1 MQKVK
6 TLIFG
11 LFIICLIKASVFAQQ
26 LSFPG
31 AEGGGRFSRGGRG
44 GKVIEVTTLS
54 DINTVGGLR
63 YAVNQTG
70 ARTVVFRVSGTIIL
84 NSELQITK
92 DSITIA
98 GQTAPGDGICIRKFP
113 MRISANHVILRHLRF
128 RLGDESGGE
137 SDALNGYSGTNYAK
151 KNIIIDHCSSSW
163 SQDETMTFY
172 GYDSLTVQWSI
183 ISESMYN
190 SSHPKGA
197 HGYGGIWGGT
207 NSTFH
212 HNLVAHHS
220 SRTPRFSGKGT
231 TVECLNLDFRNN
243 VIYNWGFNNVYGGEA
258 STVNI
263 VGNYYKY
270 GPATSNSV
278 KSRIVQPL
286 DAVAQWYVANNYVD
300 GYPNVTADNWT
311 GVAKDKATPKQVLT
325 PFPFSTVTTES
336 PLVAYENILAG
347 AGANLPHR
355 DTVDSRIVYEVRNRT
370 ALCGGKTY
378 PKDRNLDTTKYY
390 GIIDSQIDVGGWPVL
405 NTFDVPLDTDHDGMP
420 DSWENAHG
428 LNANNAA
435 DRNNIGVQ
443 GFTKLEEY
451 LNEMAGTPTA
461 VRIELHNPTEFELSQ
476 NFPNPFNPETTIR
489 YSISSKKF
497 IRLSIYDIL
506 GNSIASLENGWK
518 DAGHYQIQF
527 NSKENANYRLS
538 SGVYFCVLNAGEQK
552 KSIKLTLLR

>member
-1 MQKVK
+1 MIQHCI
-6 TLIFG
+6 L
-11 LFIICLIKASVFAQQ
+11 LFALFSTVLSAQP
-26 LSFPG
+26 LAFPG
-31 AEGGGRFSRGGRG
+31 ADGGGKHSAGGRG
-44 GKVIEVTTLS
+44 GRVIEVTTLN
-54 DINTVGGLR
+54 DNTTIGSLR

-70 ARTVVFRVSGTIIL
+70 ARTIVFRVSGTIIL
-84 NSELQITK
+84 NSELHITK

-98 GQTAPGDGICIRKFP
+98 GQTAPGAGICLRKYP
-113 MRISANHVILRHLRF
+113 LRISANHVIIRYLRF
-128 RLGDESGGE
+128 RLGNESGGE

-190 SSHPKGA
+190 SSHPKGP

-212 HNLVAHHS
+212 HNLIAHHT

-286 DAVAQWYVANNYVD
+286 DAVAQWYVKDNYVD
-300 GYPNVTADNWT
+300 GYPAVTADNWS
-311 GVAKDKATPKQVLT
+311 GVAKDKAVPVKALV
-325 PFPFSTVTTES
+325 PFPSSLSATDSAQT
-336 PLVAYENILAG
+336 AYERVLAG
-347 AGANLPHR
+347 AGATLPVR
-355 DTVDSRIVYEVRNRT
+355 DTVDARIVYEVRNRT
-370 ALCGGKTY
+370 ALRGGKTY
-378 PKDRNLDTTKYY
+378 PKDRGLDTTKLY
-390 GIIDSQIDVGGWPVL
+390 GIIDTQDDSGGWPEL
-405 NTFDVPLDTDHDGMP
+405 EQGTAPTDTDHDGMP
-420 DSWENAHG
+420 DSWETSRRLDPA
-428 LNANNAA
+428 NAA
-435 DRNNIGVQ
+435 DRNNVGIHGY
-443 GFTKLEEY
+443 TWLEEY
-451 LNEMAGTPTA
+451 LNEMAGSPTA
-461 VRIELHNPTEFELSQ
+461 VRLDNTVPNRFELKQ

-489 YSISSKKF
+489 YSISSQKF
-497 IRLSIYDIL
+497 ISLSVYDVL
-506 GNSIASLENGWK
+506 GNSIASLDRGWRE
-518 DAGHYQIQF
+518 AGNYQVSF
-527 NSKENANYRLS
+527 NSRSQHSGPLS
-538 SGVYFCVLNAGEQK
+538 SGIYFCVLSAGEQQR
-552 KSIKLTLLR
+552 SIKLVLLR